1 MARRKKNKNL
11 KGIPAAIML
20 ILALIG
26 GFAERGNLM
35 ERMSGEPAQNIADTV
50 ATGQMK
56 VTYLNV
62 GQGDCT
68 IIQTEGH
75 NAMIDAGNNHE
86 GKNVVDYLNQQG
98 IDKLDYLILT
108 HPA

>member
-26 GFAERGNLM
+26 GFAERGILM

-50 ATGQMK
+50 ATGQM
-56 VTYLNV
+56 
-62 GQGDCT
+62 
-68 IIQTEGH
+68 
-75 NAMIDAGNNHE
+75 
-86 GKNVVDYLNQQG
+86 
-98 IDKLDYLILT
+98 
-108 HPA
+108 

>member
-35 ERMSGEPAQNIADTV
+35 ERTKHCRYGCDRSDESDLSQCR
-50 ATGQMK
+50 TG
-56 VTYLNV
+56 
-62 GQGDCT
+62 
-68 IIQTEGH
+68 
-75 NAMIDAGNNHE
+75 
-86 GKNVVDYLNQQG
+86 
-98 IDKLDYLILT
+98 
-108 HPA
+108 

>member
-35 ERMSGEPAQNIADTV
+35 ERMSGDPVQKHCRYGCDRSDESDLSQCR
-50 ATGQMK
+50 TG
-56 VTYLNV
+56 
-62 GQGDCT
+62 
-68 IIQTEGH
+68 
-75 NAMIDAGNNHE
+75 
-86 GKNVVDYLNQQG
+86 
-98 IDKLDYLILT
+98 
-108 HPA
+108 